1 MGRHAVAVLG
11 ALGIAALAAP
21 AGAGNTPWAR
31 AVAPS
36 AGRSHA
42 IGGTSAGCL
51 AGGVALPPS
60 RGLRVMRPERNRAT
74 GHRELIAFLRALGAA
89 ARREKL
95 GTVALGDLSQPRG
108 GPAPSGH
115 SSHQTGLDV
124 DIWYQATTRSGK
136 PDEVMMVDARR
147 GRPAKTWRARH
158 RRLVQLAAMDARVD
172 RVFVHPLLKQSMCR
186 SARGDRGW
194 LRKVR
199 PWWGHDDHFHVRLAC
214 PAGDDACVP
223 QGAIPDGDGCSELD
237 EWLSPEAAA
246 RRAEKQKQ
254 YQSRVGAVP
263 ALPAACDE
271 LLP

>member
-1 MGRHAVAVLG
+1 MAVLG
-11 ALGIAALAAP
+11 ALGMAALAAP

-31 AVAPS
+31 AITPS
-36 AGRSHA
+36 AGDSHA

-51 AGGVALPPS
+51 AGGVALPAS

-74 GHRELIAFLRALGAA
+74 GHRELIEFLRALGAA

-124 DIWYQATTRSGK
+124 DIWYQATTRDGK

-147 GRPAKTWRARH
+147 GRPAKAWRARH

-172 RVFVHPLLKQSMCR
+172 RVFVHPILKRSMCR

-223 QGAIPDGDGCSELD
+223 QGAIPDGDGCGELD

-246 RRAEKQKQ
+246 RRAEKQKA

-271 LLP
+271 LLPRAR